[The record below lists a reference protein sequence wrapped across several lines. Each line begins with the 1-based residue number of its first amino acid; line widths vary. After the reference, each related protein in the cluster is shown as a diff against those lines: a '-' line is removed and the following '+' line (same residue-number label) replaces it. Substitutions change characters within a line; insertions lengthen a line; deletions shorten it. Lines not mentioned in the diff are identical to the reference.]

1 MYDERNFC
9 IFSTSELN
17 LIDFSQILETSAET
31 VRTST
36 SGDLTFI
43 KWDGEQPSCL
53 GSLTTIQGY
62 YTYEEMLDILNTD
75 EWSAPM
81 EVM

>member
-17 LIDFSQILETSAET
+17 LIDFSQVLETSAET
-31 VRTST
+31 VRTSI
-36 SGDLTFI
+36 SGDLTFV

-53 GSLTTIQGY
+53 AALTTIQGFH
-62 YTYEEMLDILNTD
+62 T
-75 EWSAPM
+75 
-81 EVM
+81 